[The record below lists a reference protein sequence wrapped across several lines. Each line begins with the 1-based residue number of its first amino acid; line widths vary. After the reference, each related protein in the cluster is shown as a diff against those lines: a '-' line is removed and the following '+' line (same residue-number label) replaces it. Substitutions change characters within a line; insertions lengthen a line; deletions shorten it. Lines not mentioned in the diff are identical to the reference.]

1 MTDADLSAADRQ
13 PRFGA
18 LMGEDFDLPKIAR
31 LVLGRY
37 WQTTSDIERQ
47 RFTNAF
53 ADCMVCLYSAR
64 FADYS
69 VKSFHVIGQREET
82 ATVAV
87 VSTQITRLA
96 TGEQIVLDWRVEKT
110 PESYKV
116 IDLSAGA
123 ASLARAQQEEFAF
136 AVQRNGG
143 SVSSLIQRLRTKV
156 TELAMSAH

>member
-1 MTDADLSAADRQ
+1 MHSPTAWCASTPRASPITALSI
-13 PRFGA
+13 PR
-18 LMGEDFDLPKIAR
+18 
-31 LVLGRY
+31 V
-37 WQTTSDIERQ
+37 
-47 RFTNAF
+47 
-53 ADCMVCLYSAR
+53 
-64 FADYS
+64 
-69 VKSFHVIGQREET
+69 GQREES

-96 TGEQIVLDWRVEKT
+96 TGGQIVLDWSVEKT

-136 AVQRNGG
+136 AVQRSGG